1 MDKICVVFVCNK
13 LYFDKFVYTCNK
25 LITNG
30 KYQGDICLVIG
41 DDLNNDILLIHNTIV
56 KNNVIVKYF
65 PNIHFTK
72 EFLDINI
79 NVKTDGRN
87 IYSRF
92 QWHKLHVFNIF
103 FKNWDYILYID
114 CGMHIFSDI
123 SPMINSRKEH
133 KLLAHYDNYPYF
145 TAKLDTQFD
154 KTHYY
159 FKKINDK
166 YDLNVHY
173 FQSTMMLYNTSIIEE
188 NTFNDLYNLMLEY
201 PFSIT
206 NEQAI
211 MALYFIR

>member
-41 DDLNNDILLIHNTIV
+41 DDLNNDILLKHNTIV

-103 FKNWDYILYID
+103 FYFF
-114 CGMHIFSDI
+114 FSFQKLLLAFFT
-123 SPMINSRKEH
+123 SKGGFFSSRK
-133 KLLAHYDNYPYF
+133 KCR
-145 TAKLDTQFD
+145 
-154 KTHYY
+154 
-159 FKKINDK
+159 
-166 YDLNVHY
+166 NV
-173 FQSTMMLYNTSIIEE
+173 
-188 NTFNDLYNLMLEY
+188 
-201 PFSIT
+201 
-206 NEQAI
+206 
-211 MALYFIR
+211 